1 LRRLRDASELELPQP
16 VDQWF
21 EPLKIWSTILQVV
34 DSRLDGWKFS
44 PRPEFEPR
52 RRSQPLVSPNVAAVV
67 PEAKLARRWSGEIP

>member
-34 DSRLDGWKFS
+34 DSRRLKIP

-52 RRSQPLVSPNVAAVV
+52 RRSQPLVSPNGSGRS
-67 PEAKLARRWSGEIP
+67 PGSEAREEVIWRNT

>member
-34 DSRLDGWKFS
+34 DSRRLKIPTQTGV
-44 PRPEFEPR
+44 RTAAA
-52 RRSQPLVSPNVAAVV
+52 VAA
-67 PEAKLARRWSGEIP
+67 ARLAQR